1 MKLSVVM
8 VGDDAKDP
16 FRILGDTYLQKTS
29 RLLAPQ
35 LKTIH
40 EGKRKS
46 KASSLRAEEDE
57 ALLLL
62 KASVGSWRIA
72 LDGTGKEQTSI
83 QFAHALERLLHQG
96 KPITFLIGG
105 ASGLSPSVLNQSN
118 EIWSLSQM
126 TFPHRLAYC
135 VLAEQI
141 YRAGEILR
149 NGPYHK

>member
-1 MKLSVVM
+1 MKLSVVI

-16 FRILGDTYLQKTS
+16 FRVLGDAYLQKTS
-29 RLLAPQ
+29 KLLTTQ
-35 LKTIH
+35 LKTVH

-46 KASSLRAEEDE
+46 KASSLKAEDDE
-57 ALLLL
+57 ALLSL
-62 KASVGSWRIA
+62 KASLGSWRIA
-72 LDGTGKEQTSI
+72 LDGTGKSQTSV
-83 QFAHALERLLHQG
+83 QFAHALERLSHHG
-96 KPITFLIGG
+96 KPISFLIGG
-105 ASGLSPSVLNQSN
+105 ASGLSPSVLSQSN

-135 VLAEQI
+135 ILAEQI